1 MATAERPRRRFSV
14 SEYDRIAESGILKP
28 TERVELI
35 DGEII
40 VMSPTGSRH
49 AACVDRLSTWLHDLL
64 KARAILR
71 VQGPLR
77 LDDLSEPEPDL
88 IALRPRSDFY
98 ASGHPGAGD
107 CYLVIEV
114 SETSASYD
122 RGTKLPLYV
131 RAGVPEVWLVD
142 LNRELVESYRGPLGE
157 LYTENRTLP
166 RGQSLAP
173 EAFPDAVLGVDA
185 ILG

>member
-14 SEYDRIAESGILKP
+14 SEYDRIAEAGILKP

-88 IALRPRSDFY
+88 VALRPRSDFY

-114 SETSASYD
+114 CDSSASYD
-122 RGTKLPLYV
+122 RGTKLPLYA

-173 EAFPDAVLGVDA
+173 EAFPDVVLGVDA